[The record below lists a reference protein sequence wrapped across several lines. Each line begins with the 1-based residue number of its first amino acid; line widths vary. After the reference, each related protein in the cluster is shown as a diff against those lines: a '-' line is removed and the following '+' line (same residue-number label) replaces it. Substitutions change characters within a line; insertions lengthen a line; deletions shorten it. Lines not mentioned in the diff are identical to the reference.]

1 MIWASRGMNIQ
12 RSSVPEFSLSFVR
25 NSLTARRT
33 KDYLIAWAF
42 ILPSLIGLLVFVILP
57 TVRGF
62 YLSLTDSSLVSHASF
77 VGLQNYTRLIHDPQF
92 WRSLQ
97 ITAEYVL
104 INIPLQTILALA
116 LAMAMWRL
124 TRSVIVRAIVFLP
137 YLVPMLMVMLVWMTI
152 LHYDFGPVNGTIQQL
167 FGSGA
172 RINFL
177 GQELIIPSIAMIN
190 TWRHAGYVSLLLFA
204 GLQTI
209 PPELFEAAA
218 IDGAGEWRVFR
229 TITLP
234 LLSPVIVFVLVTS
247 LVGSFQV
254 YDSVAVAAVPS
265 GGPGDATRVIFWY
278 IVNLAFTRFQLGYA
292 GAVAVAL
299 FLICVAIAWISM
311 KYFRAGESE
320 LG

>member
-1 MIWASRGMNIQ
+1 MSIQ
-12 RSSVPEFSLSFVR
+12 RFSMPKFSLSSLP
-25 NSLTARRT
+25 NSLTSRKT
-33 KDYLIAWAF
+33 KDSLIAWGF
-42 ILPSLIGLLVFVILP
+42 ILPSLIGLLVFVIFP

-62 YLSLTDSSLVSHASF
+62 YLSLTDSNFVSHANF
-77 VGLQNYTRLIHDPQF
+77 IGLQNYTRLIQDPQF

-97 ITAEYVL
+97 ITARYVL
-104 INIPLQTILALA
+104 INIPLQTVLALALA
-116 LAMAMWRL
+116 LAMQRL
-124 TRSVIVRAIVFLP
+124 TKSVLVRAILFLP
-137 YLVPMLMVMLVWMTI
+137 YLVPMLMVMLIWMTI
-152 LHYDFGPVNGTIQQL
+152 LHYDFGPVNGLIQKL

-177 GQELIIPSIAMIN
+177 GQELIIPTIAMIN
-190 TWRHAGYVSLLLFA
+190 TWRHAGYVSLLFFA

-209 PPELFEAAA
+209 PPELYEAAA
-218 IDGAGEWRVFR
+218 IDGASEWRIFQ

-234 LLSPVIVFVLVTS
+234 LLRPVIVFVVVTS

-311 KYFRAGESE
+311 KYFRADESD
-320 LG
+320 LGQ